1 MAFLFVQRGAALCKG
16 GCKCPFGANY
26 ASKNTS
32 FGANNGLKKV
42 PFGAS
47 YSIFKGLFGAVWGGG
62 VPSFGAAVSPATW
75 RAFIKCLRTGG
86 QKV

>member
-1 MAFLFVQRGAALCKG
+1 MLITAFSHPMVATVGWLFCSFKEESALCKG
-16 GCKCPFGANY
+16 GYKCPFGANY
-26 ASKNTS
+26 ASQNTS

-62 VPSFGAAVSPATW
+62 VPS
-75 RAFIKCLRTGG
+75 
-86 QKV
+86 